1 MGLPG
6 CRGLRLERASCVS
19 DELGGGSVCPG
30 MTRIIADISVSLDGF
45 VTGPGPGPDN
55 GLGTDGEALHTW
67 AFSDDP
73 DDRRVLREATARSG
87 AVVLGRRLFAVVDG
101 PKGWGEESGYGAGE
115 VGKPALV
122 VVTSSPPESMRLTD
136 LDWTF
141 VTTGLPDAV
150 AAAHERAE
158 AASSDSGKDLDVVL
172 MGGGATVGSALG
184 AGLVD
189 ALTLHL
195 APVVL
200 GAGTALFTGGAPR
213 TLVQRSVISTSTA
226 THLTY
231 DVFR

>member
-1 MGLPG
+1 
-6 CRGLRLERASCVS
+6 
-19 DELGGGSVCPG
+19 

-45 VTGPGPGPDN
+45 VTGPEPGPDN
-55 GLGTDGEALHTW
+55 GLGNGGEALHKW

-87 AVVLGRRLFAVVDG
+87 AVILGRRLFDIVDG
-101 PKGWGEESGYGAGE
+101 LHGWDDETGYGARE
-115 VGKPALV
+115 VGKPAFI
-122 VVTSSPPESMRLTD
+122 VVTAAPPQSVRLTG

-150 AAAHERAE
+150 ATARRRASAAPGE
-158 AASSDSGKDLDVVL
+158 DLDVVL
-172 MGGGATVGSALG
+172 MGGGALIGSALA

-189 ALTLHL
+189 SLTLHL

-200 GAGTALFTGGAPR
+200 GAGTPLFTGGSPR
-213 TLVQRSVISTSTA
+213 TLVQRSVLPTSTA

-231 DVFR
+231 DAT